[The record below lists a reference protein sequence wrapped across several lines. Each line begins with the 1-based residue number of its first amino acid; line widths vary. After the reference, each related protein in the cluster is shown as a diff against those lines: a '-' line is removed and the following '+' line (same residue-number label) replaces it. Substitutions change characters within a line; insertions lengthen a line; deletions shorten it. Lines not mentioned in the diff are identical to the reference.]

1 MLYCLDTNAVSDFL
15 AKKYN
20 VETNMRNALKDRKN
34 SLAICPIVHYE
45 ILRGLKLVPS
55 KNKSAEFMEMYN
67 NEMVKKLP
75 FDYAAAEV
83 AAEIYYELHKGNQIE
98 DNDIYIAAVAIV
110 NNCTLVTANEKHFRR
125 IADLKVENWR

>member
-1 MLYCLDTNAVSDFL
+1 MIYCLDTNAVSDFL

-20 VETNMRNALKDRKN
+20 VETNMRNALKDKKN

-55 KNKSAEFMEMYN
+55 KNKSAEFMKMYN

-75 FDYAAAEV
+75 FDYAAAK
-83 AAEIYYELHKGNQIE
+83 IYDELHKGNQIE
-98 DNDIYIAAVAIV
+98 DNDIYIAAVSIV
-110 NNCTLVTANEKHFRR
+110 NNCTLVTANEKNFGR
-125 IADLKVENWR
+125 IAELQI

>member
-1 MLYCLDTNAVSDFL
+1 MIYCLDTNAISDFL
-15 AKKYN
+15 GKKYN
-20 VETNMRNALKDRKN
+20 VEENMKSTLKDRKN
-34 SLAICPIVHYE
+34 SIAICPIVHYE

-55 KNKSAEFMEMYN
+55 KNKFSEFMKMYT

-83 AAEIYYELHKGNQIE
+83 SAKIYDELHRGKQIE
-98 DNDIYIAAVAIV
+98 DNDIYIAAIAVV
-110 NNCTLVTANEKHFRR
+110 NHCTLVTANEKHFSR